1 MSRRLNGE
9 GTVYR
14 DSRGNYV
21 ARFQDGWN
29 PETGRPRIRSFS
41 APTKQGALKRMR
53 AYQKQKRVLKDIPI
67 LQTYLSEAM
76 LDWLE
81 NKKKLQLKPT
91 SYDRL
96 CSTVSNHI
104 IPKLGNRV
112 IAEINSD
119 MIQSELITPIYKS
132 GLSQSSVRK
141 VYQALNNF
149 FEQLIIEDKLVKNP
163 LKGVVL
169 PSESSFSKT
178 KVIRALSLEEI
189 KRLEAAATRK
199 CESVDKPVYR
209 FGYYYMFIL
218 YTGIRCGE
226 ALALKWKNVD
236 VENKKLYI
244 EQNLVL
250 ARGDDG
256 KLHMQLQST
265 KSKSGCRTVYLNAKA
280 AKYFE
285 SHKALYYD
293 GNDEGFVATSRNGN
307 VVRTRNFEKYLNY
320 IYAAAGIEATGLH
333 ILRHTYCSLL
343 FSKGCDIKYIANQM
357 GHSSTEV
364 TLNTYAHLF
373 PETENRYRKLLDTL

>member
-1 MSRRLNGE
+1 M
-9 GTVYR
+9 
-14 DSRGNYV
+14 
-21 ARFQDGWN
+21 
-29 PETGRPRIRSFS
+29 
-41 APTKQGALKRMR
+41 
-53 AYQKQKRVLKDIPI
+53 
-67 LQTYLSEAM
+67 
-76 LDWLE
+76 
-81 NKKKLQLKPT
+81 
-91 SYDRL
+91 
-96 CSTVSNHI
+96 
-104 IPKLGNRV
+104 
-112 IAEINSD
+112 
-119 MIQSELITPIYKS
+119 
-132 GLSQSSVRK
+132 
-141 VYQALNNF
+141 
-149 FEQLIIEDKLVKNP
+149 
-163 LKGVVL
+163 
-169 PSESSFSKT
+169 
-178 KVIRALSLEEI
+178 
-189 KRLEAAATRK
+189 
-199 CESVDKPVYR
+199 
-209 FGYYYMFIL
+209 
-218 YTGIRCGE
+218 
-226 ALALKWKNVD
+226 
-236 VENKKLYI
+236 
-244 EQNLVL
+244 L